1 MTLIDGSNVTI
12 GHLGIVAGVFDT
24 LEIGQYI
31 NEVIPKTRHH
41 NITHGTGVKALSLNG
56 LGYNEGRLSLM
67 PDFFEDIATERLLG
81 KGIQPKHLNEYVF
94 GETLDAIAA
103 YGPTRLFTG
112 IVLRMME
119 KLPLGAQRLHHDT
132 TSISVTG
139 DYDREFKTRIIEIVP
154 GHSKDHRNDLK
165 QFVIS
170 LVTNQDGIPVFMEP
184 LSGNASDKKILLK
197 SIQAVRSNLA
207 TQQTIY
213 HMADSAFYTSE
224 NLQSLGQHCFWISH
238 VPMTINE
245 AKELVASEVSWNAC
259 VDIRY
264 KYAVYESAY
273 GGIPQRWVMFH
284 SAEQQK
290 RVDAKLMTR
299 LEKQMKKDKIALK
312 KLCAKGFACEPD
324 ARAVVERWNAKNPR
338 YLIEDVGITS
348 GQQRK
353 SGKRGRPLKD
363 EMCEVVYSVSCKFAL
378 DENWVLKTREH
389 AGRFILASNDV
400 SIDPE
405 TMLEYYKEQNSVERG
420 FRFLKDKRFHVSEV
434 YLKNENRI
442 AALSMLMVLCL
453 LLYSVAEWLFRKIL
467 KERNATVMNPRN
479 KPTARPTMKR
489 VFFLFRRVR
498 QVLELVDSTVHCRL
512 LNVNEEIVRITG
524 MFGAGFEKY
533 YS

>member
-1 MTLIDGSNVTI
+1 MTLVDGSNVTI
-12 GHLGIVAGVFDT
+12 GHLGIVVGVFDT
-24 LEIGQYI
+24 LEIGKYI
-31 NEVIPKTRHH
+31 DEVIPKTRHH
-41 NITHGTGVKALSLNG
+41 HITHGTGIKSLSLNG

-81 KGIQPKHLNEYVF
+81 KGIMAKHLNEYAL
-94 GETLDAIAA
+94 GETLDAIAE

-119 KLPLGAQRLHHDT
+119 KLPLDAQRLHHDT

-139 DYDREFKTRIIEIVP
+139 EYDREFKTRIIEIVR
-154 GHSKDHRNDLK
+154 GHSKDHRDDLK

-184 LSGNASDKKILLK
+184 LSGNVSDKKILLK
-197 SIQAVRSNLA
+197 SIQAVRSNLV

-224 NLQSLGQHCFWISH
+224 NIQSLGQHCFWISH
-238 VPMTINE
+238 VPMTITE
-245 AKELVASEVSWNAC
+245 AKELVASEVSWTSC
-259 VDIRY
+259 EDIRY
-264 KYAVYESAY
+264 KFAVYDSVY
-273 GGIPQRWVMFH
+273 GGIQQRWVLFH

-290 RVDAKLMTR
+290 RVDAKLMSR
-299 LEKQMKKDKIALK
+299 LEKQMKKDKTALK
-312 KLCAKGFACEPD
+312 KLCSKGFACEPD
-324 ARAVVERWNAKNPR
+324 ARAVVERWYARNPR
-338 YLIEDVGITS
+338 YCIEDVTVTS
-348 GQQRK
+348 GHQRK
-353 SGKRGRPLKD
+353 SGKRGRPLTN
-363 EMCEVVYSVSCKFAL
+363 ELCEVVYRVSCKIAL
-378 DENWVLKTREH
+378 DEKWVSRTREQ
-389 AGRFILASNDV
+389 AGRFILTSNDT

-420 FRFLKDKRFHVSEV
+420 FRFLKDKRFHISEV

-467 KERNATVMNPRN
+467 KELNATVMNPRN

-512 LNVNEEIVRITG
+512 LNVNEEIIRITG
-524 MFGAGFEKY
+524 LLGADFEKY

>member
-1 MTLIDGSNVTI
+1 MTLVDGSNVTI

-24 LEIGQYI
+24 LEIGKYI
-31 NEVIPKTRHH
+31 DEVIPKTRHH
-41 NITHGTGVKALSLNG
+41 HITHGIGVKALGLNG

-67 PDFFEDIATERLLG
+67 SDFFEDIATERLLG
-81 KGIQPKHLNEYVF
+81 KGIQPKHLNEYAL
-94 GETLDAIAA
+94 GETLDAIAE

-139 DYDREFKTRIIEIVP
+139 EYDREFKTRIIEIVR
-154 GHSKDHRNDLK
+154 GHSKDHRDDLK

-197 SIQAVRSNLA
+197 SIQAVRSNLV

-224 NLQSLGQHCFWISH
+224 NIQSLGQHCFWISH
-238 VPMTINE
+238 VPMTITE
-245 AKELVASEVSWNAC
+245 AKELVTSDVSWNVC
-259 VDIRY
+259 EDIRY
-264 KYAVYESAY
+264 KFAVYDSVY
-273 GGIPQRWVMFH
+273 GGIQQRWVLFH
-284 SAEQQK
+284 STEQQK
-290 RVDAKLMTR
+290 RVDAKLISR
-299 LEKQMKKDKIALK
+299 LEKQMKKDKTALK
-312 KLCAKGFACEPD
+312 KLCSKGFACEPD
-324 ARAVVERWNAKNPR
+324 ARAVVERWHTRNPR
-338 YLIEDVGITS
+338 YCIEDVAVTS
-348 GQQRK
+348 EHQRK
-353 SGKRGRPLKD
+353 SGKRGRPLTN
-363 EMCEVVYSVSCKFAL
+363 ELCEVVCKVSCKIAL
-378 DENWVLKTREH
+378 DENWVLRTREQ
-389 AGRFILASNDV
+389 AGRFILTSNDTH
-400 SIDPE
+400 IDPE

-512 LNVNEEIVRITG
+512 LNVNEEIIRITG

>member
-12 GHLGIVAGVFDT
+12 GHLGIVAGMFDT

-31 NEVIPKTRHH
+31 DEVIPKTRHH
-41 NITHGTGVKALSLNG
+41 TITHGTAVKALSLNG

-67 PDFFEDIATERLLG
+67 SDFFEDIATERLLG
-81 KGIQPKHLNEYVF
+81 KGIQPAHLNEYVF

-119 KLPLGAQRLHHDT
+119 RLPLGIQRLHHDT

-139 DYDREFKTRIIEIVP
+139 EYDREFKTRIIEIVR
-154 GHSKDHRNDLK
+154 GHSKDHRDDLK

-184 LSGNASDKKILLK
+184 LSGNASDKKILLN
-197 SIQAVRSNLA
+197 SILAVRSHLA

-213 HMADSAFYTSE
+213 HMADSAFYTGG
-224 NLQSLGQHCFWISH
+224 NIQSLGQHCFWISH
-238 VPMTINE
+238 VPLTITE
-245 AKELVASEVSWNAC
+245 AQELVASEVTWTSC
-259 VDIRY
+259 EDIRY

-273 GGIPQRWVMFH
+273 GSIPQRWVLFH

-290 RVDAKLMTR
+290 RVDAKFRTR
-299 LEKQMKKDKIALK
+299 LEKQMKKDQIALK
-312 KLCAKGFACEPD
+312 KLCSKGFACEPD
-324 ARAVVERWNAKNPR
+324 ARAVVERWHTRNPR
-338 YLIEDVGITS
+338 YRIEDREIIPGHK
-348 GQQRK
+348 RK
-353 SGKRGRPLKD
+353 AGTRGRPLKD
-363 EMCEVVYSVSCKFAL
+363 ELCDIIYSVSCRIAL
-378 DENWVLKTREH
+378 DENWVLREREL
-389 AGRFILASNDV
+389 AGRFILASNDT

-467 KERNATVMNPRN
+467 KEQNATVMNPRK

-498 QVLELVDSTVHCRL
+498 QVLELVDSAVHCCL
-512 LNVNEEIVRITG
+512 LNVNGEIVRITG
-524 MFGAGFEKY
+524 LLGGNFEKY

>member
-12 GHLGIVAGVFDT
+12 GHLGIVAGMFDT

-31 NEVIPKTRHH
+31 DEVIPKTRHH
-41 NITHGTGVKALSLNG
+41 HITHGTAVKALSLNG
-56 LGYNEGRLSLM
+56 LGYNEGRLTMM

-81 KGIQPKHLNEYVF
+81 KGIKPEHLNEYVF
-94 GETLDAIAA
+94 GETLDTIAE

-112 IVLRMME
+112 LVLRMME
-119 KLPLGAQRLHHDT
+119 RLPMGVQRLHHDT

-139 DYDREFKTRIIEIVP
+139 DYDPEFKTRLIEIVR
-154 GHSKDHRNDLK
+154 GHSKDHRDDLK

-184 LSGNASDKKILLK
+184 LSGNASDKKILLN
-197 SIQAVRSNLA
+197 SVQAVRTNLA
-207 TQQTIY
+207 TEQTIY
-213 HMADSAFYTSE
+213 HMADSAFYTSG
-224 NLQSLGQHCFWISH
+224 NIQSLGEHCFWISH
-238 VPMTINE
+238 VPMTITE
-245 AKELVASEVSWNAC
+245 AQERVASEVSWTTC
-259 VDIRY
+259 KDTRY

-273 GGIPQRWVMFH
+273 GGIQQKWVLYH
-284 SAEQQK
+284 SAEQQN
-290 RVDAKLMTR
+290 RVDAKFRTR
-299 LEKQMKKDKIALK
+299 LEILMKKDKTALK
-312 KLCAKGFACEPD
+312 KLCSKGFACEPD
-324 ARAVVERWNAKNPR
+324 ARAVVERWHVRNPR
-338 YLIEDVGITS
+338 YRAEDVVITS
-348 GQQRK
+348 MHRRK
-353 SGKRGRPLKD
+353 SGKRGRPLND
-363 EMCEVVYSVSCKFAL
+363 EPCDVVYSVSCKIAL
-378 DENWVLKTREH
+378 DENWVLREQEL
-389 AGRFILASNDV
+389 AGRFILASNDT

-442 AALSMLMVLCL
+442 AALAMLMVLCL
-453 LLYSVAEWLFRKIL
+453 LLYSVAEWWFRKIL

-512 LNVNEEIVRITG
+512 LNINGEIIRIDSLLG
-524 MFGAGFEKY
+524 RDFEKY

>member
-12 GHLGIVAGVFDT
+12 GHLGIVAGMFDS

-31 NEVIPKTRHH
+31 DEVIPKTRHH
-41 NITHGTGVKALSLNG
+41 HVTHGTAVKALSLNG

-81 KGIQPKHLNEYVF
+81 KGIKPDHLNEYVF

-119 KLPLGAQRLHHDT
+119 RLPLGVQRLHHDT

-139 DYDREFKTRIIEIVP
+139 DYDHEFKTRIIEIVC

-184 LSGNASDKKILLK
+184 LSGNASDKKILLE
-197 SIQAVRSNLA
+197 SIKAVRSNLV
-207 TQQTIY
+207 TKQMIY
-213 HMADSAFYTSE
+213 HMADSAFYTGG
-224 NLQSLGQHCFWISH
+224 NIQSLGQHCFWISH
-238 VPMTINE
+238 VPLTITE
-245 AKELVASEVSWNAC
+245 AQELVASEVSWTTC
-259 VDIRY
+259 EDIRY
-264 KYAVYESAY
+264 KYAVYERAY
-273 GGIPQRWVMFH
+273 GGIPQRWVLFH

-290 RVDAKLMTR
+290 RVDAKLRTR
-299 LEKQMKKDKIALK
+299 LEKQMKKDLIALK
-312 KLCAKGFACEPD
+312 KLCSKGFACEPD
-324 ARAVVERWNAKNPR
+324 ARAVVERWHTRNPR
-338 YLIEDVGITS
+338 YRIENLEIIS
-348 GQQRK
+348 GHRRK
-353 SGKRGRPLKD
+353 AGKRGRPLKD
-363 EMCEVVYSVSCKFAL
+363 ELCEVIYSVSCRIAL
-378 DENWVLKTREH
+378 DENWVIREREL
-389 AGRFILASNDV
+389 AGRFILASNDTN
-400 SIDPE
+400 IDPE

-467 KERNATVMNPRN
+467 KERNTTVMNPKN

-498 QVLELVDSTVHCRL
+498 QVLEQVDSTVHCRL
-512 LNVNEEIVRITG
+512 LNVNDEILRICG
-524 MFGAGFEKY
+524 LFGGNFEKY